1 MAMPASS
8 SAADRPEPRRTEMMK
23 TGSVMRFPH
32 RFARA
37 GRAAS
42 ALEYAILVGVVAAG
56 IAGALV
62 LFSGNITTAIE
73 SLGTAVGSIRAPAMP
88 SLTP

>member
-8 SAADRPEPRRTEMMK
+8 SAADRPEPRKNEIMK
-23 TGSVMRFPH
+23 TANALRFPH
-32 RFARA
+32 RFARI

-42 ALEYAILVGVVAAG
+42 VLEYAIPVGIVAAE
-56 IAGALV
+56 IAGALG
-62 LFSGNITTAIE
+62 LFSDNVTTAIE
-73 SLGTAVGSIRAPAMP
+73 TLGTATGALKAPVVS